1 MQLLSQN
8 TLILLEPRDRGEK
21 QNEQLQNTKDV
32 PPKHRQGLLKVEV
45 LAQRAANG
53 QAQLQLP
60 SGQII
65 TADVPENIPPGSQLL
80 LQMKGDQ
87 PPEIL
92 RVLLPKTP
100 EQPAQIRPSST
111 PSVLLDIAK
120 NAMAKEGQTIKFTAP
135 RVNMSGPQNSIF
147 MPSPGMSVMG
157 RTLTPPQSGGQTLN
171 LTNGH
176 QLTLLLPPV
185 FEVNSE
191 VVLKIGQNQTA
202 VIDKLRLPVPQL
214 PQATLSDAPELTNET
229 RGSFPRQVVIEGTGK
244 LTTEGR
250 VLLPTPIK
258 LKPQSPIP
266 TTLLRNTSP
275 QLVTV
280 QQFQP
285 NSVTIGLQNG
295 VLLTFDIPEQTLQQL
310 GFQSTLSSGQ
320 NSNSQG
326 VQQMAIRFT
335 DSGVLE
341 VLSTVS
347 ARAPQSVAGRNP
359 EHQSQ
364 QDAAA
369 RQAPQ
374 TGAQPSGQQ
383 GSISAKTPELSVGQ
397 IATGT
402 VVEQRPGGEVILQ
415 FGKDVRTPV
424 IAQRMLPVGS
434 HISVHIMPDGHAEI
448 LDIVM
453 PKGSDRSN
461 ALLRFSLSWDT
472 LAQAMS
478 NLEDSNPEG
487 AEKLKSV
494 LPEANEKLLPKLLQ
508 LSHSITT
515 QNMRSFFGDDV
526 LNMLRALGLDGMLQ
540 SDAAQLNN
548 LHQKPDAP
556 DGWRALMFPYLDDQ
570 NQTLQ
575 QGSFFWRKHKKKN
588 PEDGDSLRFVLNV
601 KMSELG
607 PIQLDGLMQGKDVMH
622 IKIRMTQGISEA
634 EHKGLEELV
643 QNSLSAVGL
652 RGTLQIETVSFFETD
667 PLHDML
673 APITDDAPEH
683 QLNVEA

>member
-8 TLILLEPRDRGEK
+8 TLLLLEPRDRGEK
-21 QNEQLQNTKDV
+21 QNEQLKNTKDL
-32 PPKHRQGLLKVEV
+32 PPKFRQGLLKVEV

-60 SGQII
+60 SGQVF
-65 TADVPENIPPGSQLL
+65 TADIPENIPPGSQLL

-87 PPEIL
+87 PPQIL
-92 RVLLPKTP
+92 RVLLPQTP
-100 EQPAQIRPSST
+100 ESPAQLRPSAT

-120 NAMAKEGQTIKFTAP
+120 NAMAKEGQTIRFTATK
-135 RVNMSGPQNSIF
+135 NSINGPQNSVF
-147 MPSPGMSVMG
+147 MPTQGMSVMG

-171 LTNGH
+171 LTNGQ

-202 VIDKLRLPVPQL
+202 TIDKLRLPLPQMPIDDGAPQL
-214 PQATLSDAPELTNET
+214 TSET
-229 RGSFPRQVVIEGTGK
+229 RGTFPRQVVIEGTGK
-244 LTTEGR
+244 LTSEGR
-250 VLLPTPIK
+250 VLLPRP
-258 LKPQSPIP
+258 LALNPQSPIP
-266 TTLLRNTSP
+266 SALLQNTSS
-275 QLVTV
+275 QVVTV

-285 NSVTIGLQNG
+285 NSITVGLQNG
-295 VLLTFDIPEQTLQQL
+295 VLLTFDIPDQTLQKL
-310 GFQSTLSSGQ
+310 GFQGLVSSGQ
-320 NSNSQG
+320 NTTSQP

-347 ARAPQSVAGRNP
+347 ARPPRSVEGRNP
-359 EHQSQ
+359 EQ
-364 QDAAA
+364 QAQQEMA
-369 RQAPQ
+369 RQAQASPTGKTIEGKAPQ
-374 TGAQPSGQQ
+374 
-383 GSISAKTPELSVGQ
+383 LSVGQ

-402 VVEQRPGGEVILQ
+402 VVEQRGGGEVVLQ
-415 FGKDVRTPV
+415 FGKDIRTPV

-434 HISVHIMPDGHAEI
+434 QISVHIMPDGHAEI

-453 PKGSDRSN
+453 PKGSNRSN

-472 LAQAMS
+472 LAQAM
-478 NLEDSNPEG
+478 NTLEADNPEG
-487 AEKLKSV
+487 AEKLKRV

-508 LSHSITT
+508 LSQSITT
-515 QNMRSFFGDDV
+515 QNMRAFFGDDV

-540 SDAAQLNN
+540 TDAAQLNN
-548 LHQKPDAP
+548 LHQRPDAP

-575 QGSFFWRKHKKKN
+575 QGSFFWRKHKKQN
-588 PEDGDSLRFVLNV
+588 PDDAESLRFVLNV
-601 KMSELG
+601 KMSALG
-607 PIQLDGLMQGKDVMH
+607 PVQLDGLMQGKDTMH
-622 IKIRMTQGISEA
+622 IKLRLTEGLTEA
-634 EHKGLEELV
+634 DHKGLEDLV
-643 QNSLSAVGL
+643 QNSLAAVGL
-652 RGTLQIETVSFFETD
+652 RGTLQIEKVSFFETD
-667 PLHDML
+667 PLHEML
-673 APITDDAPEH
+673 APLNEDAPEH

>member
-1 MQLLSQN
+1 
-8 TLILLEPRDRGEK
+8 
-21 QNEQLQNTKDV
+21 
-32 PPKHRQGLLKVEV
+32 
-45 LAQRAANG
+45 
-53 QAQLQLP
+53 
-60 SGQII
+60 
-65 TADVPENIPPGSQLL
+65 
-80 LQMKGDQ
+80 
-87 PPEIL
+87 
-92 RVLLPKTP
+92 
-100 EQPAQIRPSST
+100 
-111 PSVLLDIAK
+111 
-120 NAMAKEGQTIKFTAP
+120 
-135 RVNMSGPQNSIF
+135 

-157 RTLTPPQSGGQTLN
+157 RTLTPPQSGGQTLT

-258 LKPQSPIP
+258 LKSQSPIP
-266 TTLLRNTSP
+266 TALLRNTSP

-310 GFQSTLSSGQ
+310 GFQSTLGSGQ

-326 VQQMAIRFT
+326 VQQMDIRFT

-369 RQAPQ
+369 RQTQQ
-374 TGAQPSGQQ
+374 TGAQQSSQQ
-383 GSISAKTPELSVGQ
+383 GSIAAKTPELSVGQ

-575 QGSFFWRKHKKKN
+575 QGSFF
-588 PEDGDSLRFVLNV
+588 
-601 KMSELG
+601 
-607 PIQLDGLMQGKDVMH
+607 
-622 IKIRMTQGISEA
+622 
-634 EHKGLEELV
+634 
-643 QNSLSAVGL
+643 
-652 RGTLQIETVSFFETD
+652 
-667 PLHDML
+667 L
-673 APITDDAPEH
+673 A
-683 QLNVEA
+683 